1 MADGRLAAGAQGC
14 LCFPLPSDDK
24 NESCRLPAAWEQE
37 SGPTRAEGGTAVLS
51 FGFSVSEQVG
61 LPGFL

>member
-37 SGPTRAEGGTAVLS
+37 SGPPRAEGGTAVLS